1 MPTARRYSKPYNAKP
16 YGKKADYKKKSPKKA
31 YKTRPK
37 RPVVKVAKVDA
48 PKKIAT
54 SHWKSSGGEL
64 SGKSKPM
71 KGEAIGTSIF
81 TKTDKG
87 RVKGTDGG
95 AGQVASLLTAVY
107 PRTDI
112 MYIKGSLLTNSASN
126 VSSSSSNN
134 LLYNS
139 CIALFKSATVEH
151 FITNQTNGNVFVDLY
166 EVVSKIDQGLSPEI
180 STQQEITTP
189 LEAFDNG
196 LASAGLGNAFYDIA
210 GTAYTYPGSTTMG
223 VTPTMSQQFKKLW
236 KILKKTTLCLGSG
249 ETVQHQSVHKP
260 NYKFDYAK
268 TRGELSGAETVEE
281 AYVRGLTVFTMAI
294 VHGQP
299 CDLDADGTVG
309 LTIPEINWTS
319 NVVYRSTAFP
329 MSKSTNAN
337 FTGGVTA
344 LASGKIFTQ
353 TVEATNQ
360 PT

>member
-1 MPTARRYSKPYNAKP
+1 MPIARRYRKPYNAKP
-16 YGKKADYKKKSPKKA
+16 YGKKANYKKKSKKT
-31 YKTRPK
+31 YKARPK
-37 RPVVKVAKVDA
+37 RSLVKTAKVDA

-71 KGEAIGTSIF
+71 KGEAISTSIF
-81 TKTDKG
+81 TKTSTG
-87 RVKGTDGG
+87 RIKGTDGG
-95 AGQVASLLTAVY
+95 AGQVAALMTAVY

-112 MYIKGSLLTNSASN
+112 MSIKNSLSTYANLNGADGSFNMI
-126 VSSSSSNN
+126 
-134 LLYNS
+134 YNQP
-139 CIALFKSATVEH
+139 IALFKSATVEH

-166 EVVSKIDQGLSPEI
+166 DIVSKDDQGLGAEI

-196 LASAGLGNAFYDIA
+196 LAQNGLNEFPDLA
-210 GTAYTYPGSTTMG
+210 GTAFTYPGSTTMG
-223 VTPTMSQQFKKLW
+223 VTPAMSQIFKRQF

-249 ETVQHQSVHKP
+249 ETVQHSSVHKP

-268 TRGELSGAETVEE
+268 TRGEGTTAETLEE
-281 AYVRGLTVFTMAI
+281 AYVRGLTCFTMAI
-294 VHGQP
+294 IHGQP

-329 MSKSTNAN
+329 ASKSTNAN
-337 FTGGVTA
+337 FSGGVTA
-344 LASGKIFTQ
+344 LASGKVFTQ
-353 TVEATNQ
+353 TSEQTATQ
-360 PT
+360 T